1 MEDRMGE
8 RVRVGISACL
18 LGRKVRYDG
27 GHQLDQYITRTLGRH
42 LDFVPVC
49 PEVECGLPVP
59 REAMRLVGDPAA
71 PRLVTRETRI
81 DHTERMETWA
91 GRKVEELA
99 ADGLSGF
106 IFKSRSP
113 SSGMER
119 IKVYPEGGG
128 QPVMT
133 GVGMF
138 ARHFMARFPLLPVE
152 DDGRLHDP
160 GLRESFIERLFAM
173 RGWQDFLASGPS
185 LGGLVDFH
193 TRHKLQLL
201 AHSRK
206 HYDELGRLV
215 AHARGLPLP
224 ELLDRYARLFTEG
237 LKAKAT
243 PSRHVNALMHILGHF
258 KEDLSADEKQEAL
271 ELIEH
276 YRQGHVPLIVPV
288 TLLNHFVR
296 KYGKEYLAGQRYLHP
311 HPLDLRLRSEM

>member
-1 MEDRMGE
+1 MGE

-18 LGRKVRYDG
+18 LGHKVRYDG

-59 REAMRLVGDPAA
+59 REAMRLVGDPAS
-71 PRLVTRETRI
+71 PRLVTRESRI
-81 DHTERMETWA
+81 DHTARMETWA
-91 GRKVEELA
+91 KSKVEELA
-99 ADGLSGF
+99 LEDLSGF

-119 IKVYPEGGG
+119 IKVYPEAGG
-128 QPVMT
+128 QPVMK
-133 GVGMF
+133 GVGVF
-138 ARHFMARFPLLPVE
+138 ARRFMERFPLLPVE

-160 GLRESFIERLFAM
+160 SLRENFIERLFVM
-173 RGWQDFLASGPS
+173 RDWRDFLALGPS
-185 LGGLVDFH
+185 LGGLVGFH
-193 TRHKLQLL
+193 TSHKLQLM

-215 AHARGLPLP
+215 AHGREMPLD
-224 ELLDRYARLFTEG
+224 ELLARYIDRLMAG
-237 LKAKAT
+237 LKIKAT
-243 PSRHVNALMHILGHF
+243 PSRHANVLLHVLGHF
-258 KEDLSADEKQEAL
+258 KTDLTADEKQEAL

-276 YRQGHVPLIVPV
+276 YRGGDMPLIVPV

-296 KYGKEYLAGQRYLHP
+296 KYGKTYLAGQRYLHP
-311 HPLDLRLRSEM
+311 HPLDLRLRNEV